1 MKTLHEYDI
10 LIGNNF
16 FGERYNTRN
25 EARKAK
31 AEYKAQGFDAKI
43 IQRKWEMIKEVEVR

>member
-1 MKTLHEYDI
+1 MKTLYEYDV

-16 FGERYNTRN
+16 GECYNTRQ

-31 AEYKAQGFDAKI
+31 AEYKTQGFDAKI